1 MKIGILTLPLHTNY
15 GGILQAYAL
24 QTVLERM
31 GHEVVVLDKSP
42 YHYLPLW
49 KMPFSYPKRILEK
62 YVLGKKSVKVF
73 AEQWY
78 NRTYPIISQY
88 TQTFIDTYIHRKEVN
103 DLTKLD
109 EKDFDA
115 LVVGSDQIWRVC
127 YYSQIENAF
136 LAFTEGWK
144 YLKRIAYAPSF
155 GTDVWEYSQKQTE
168 KCKLLLQKFDA
179 VSVRESSGVELCAKN
194 FGREAIHVLDPTL
207 LLDRGDYERL
217 IKQSKVQHHS
227 NMLLQY
233 ILDEDKEKQELIEY
247 IIKEKQLNIVRV
259 NSKVEDITAKLEE
272 RIQPYVEQWLCGFYD
287 ADFVVT
293 DSFHACVFSI
303 IFNKPF
309 IVCGNKKR
317 GSARFLSL
325 LSSFNLL
332 DRYIT
337 DGINLSE
344 VLDKTIDWSEI
355 NKKKENLKSFSWSF
369 LNQSLIYK

>member
-1 MKIGILTLPLHTNY
+1 M
-15 GGILQAYAL
+15 
-24 QTVLERM
+24 VL
-31 GHEVVVLDKSP
+31 
-42 YHYLPLW
+42 
-49 KMPFSYPKRILEK
+49 
-62 YVLGKKSVKVF
+62 
-73 AEQWY
+73 
-78 NRTYPIISQY
+78 
-88 TQTFIDTYIHRKEVN
+88 
-103 DLTKLD
+103 
-109 EKDFDA
+109 
-115 LVVGSDQIWRVC
+115 
-127 YYSQIENAF
+127 
-136 LAFTEGWK
+136 
-144 YLKRIAYAPSF
+144 
-155 GTDVWEYSQKQTE
+155 
-168 KCKLLLQKFDA
+168 
-179 VSVRESSGVELCAKN
+179 
-194 FGREAIHVLDPTL
+194 
-207 LLDRGDYERL
+207 
-217 IKQSKVQHHS
+217 
-227 NMLLQY
+227 
-233 ILDEDKEKQELIEY
+233 EY